1 MISWFWFERKRSK
14 KMGGKGGKSKYK
26 NYEGAI
32 YHFGGR
38 DTRSK
43 STLRRV
49 IPFHPLGT
57 FTIGT
62 FFSALSPSPPRFFS
76 STTANWCMA
85 RDWSDCTHTKGIP
98 LPSSL
103 LPEGEGWRQP
113 RHPVGKTPCSLGSR
127 KTVHA
132 VSPNSARA
140 CSLIDFSAGSVPPAG
155 HTSLFPP
162 LHSTLLQLRSFSPR
176 SLHGGLLC
184 PMKFATRFFF
194 LSPFFLFLSF
204 SLSLASF
211 WDSFFLSWKFESI
224 PISIFVEIFFLK
236 MDWLEMLYIVCV
248 FNRISVNDKYR
259 VYFNFES
266 MYVRGIIDALIL
278 LCRVEEERFRN
289 IHVTDGNISTND
301 FS

>member
-43 STLRRV
+43 STLACHPVSSPRD
-49 IPFHPLGT
+49 FHNRDIFLG
-57 FTIGT
+57 
-62 FFSALSPSPPRFFS
+62 PV
-76 STTANWCMA
+76 
-85 RDWSDCTHTKGIP
+85 P
-98 LPSSL
+98 LPSPFLLVNDGKLMYGSWLEWLYTHEGNSPPL

-184 PMKFATRFFF
+184 PMKFATRFFSLFSSFSLF
-194 LSPFFLFLSF
+194 LFGFVLRFFLSF
-204 SLSLASF
+204 VKVRIYSYF
-211 WDSFFLSWKFESI
+211 CWN
-224 PISIFVEIFFLK
+224 IFSKNGLVGNVI
-236 MDWLEMLYIVCV
+236 YCVCV
-248 FNRISVNDKYR
+248 
-259 VYFNFES
+259 
-266 MYVRGIIDALIL
+266 
-278 LCRVEEERFRN
+278 
-289 IHVTDGNISTND
+289 
-301 FS
+301 

>member
-1 MISWFWFERKRSK
+1 MRGRSITLA
-14 KMGGKGGKSKYK
+14 GGIREAS
-26 NYEGAI
+26 
-32 YHFGGR
+32 
-38 DTRSK
+38 
-43 STLRRV
+43 LRWRV

-162 LHSTLLQLRSFSPR
+162 LHSNPARFRPDPCTGAFFVQWNSRR
-176 SLHGGLLC
+176 D
-184 PMKFATRFFF
+184 FFF
-194 LSPFFLFLSF
+194 SLLFSSF
-204 SLSLASF
+204 SLSLSLWLRF
-211 WDSFFLSWKFESI
+211 EILSFFRES
-224 PISIFVEIFFLK
+224 SNLFLFLFLLKYFF
-236 MDWLEMLYIVCV
+236 
-248 FNRISVNDKYR
+248 
-259 VYFNFES
+259 
-266 MYVRGIIDALIL
+266 
-278 LCRVEEERFRN
+278 
-289 IHVTDGNISTND
+289 
-301 FS
+301 

>member
-1 MISWFWFERKRSK
+1 MISWFWFERTEQENGRERVNTKIMRGRSITLA
-14 KMGGKGGKSKYK
+14 GGIREAS
-26 NYEGAI
+26 
-32 YHFGGR
+32 
-38 DTRSK
+38 
-43 STLRRV
+43 LRWRV

-184 PMKFATRFFF
+184 PMKFATRFFSLFSSFSLF
-194 LSPFFLFLSF
+194 LFGFVLRFFLSF
-204 SLSLASF
+204 VKVRIYSYF
-211 WDSFFLSWKFESI
+211 CWN
-224 PISIFVEIFFLK
+224 IFSKNGLVGNVI
-236 MDWLEMLYIVCV
+236 YCVCV
-248 FNRISVNDKYR
+248 
-259 VYFNFES
+259 
-266 MYVRGIIDALIL
+266 
-278 LCRVEEERFRN
+278 
-289 IHVTDGNISTND
+289 
-301 FS
+301 